1 MLLRT
6 PCCAEVGMEAKKIY
20 RALVGFDPTTLTPKL
35 NGGDDNNTGI
45 CLLHED
51 NYERMRENFDGEVV
65 SGGKW
70 LWIYA
75 EVEV

>member
-6 PCCAEVGMEAKKIY
+6 PCCAEVDMEPKKIY
-20 RALVGFDPTTLTPKL
+20 RALVGFDPVTLTPQL
-35 NGGDDNNTGI
+35 GENSIYSLYEN
-45 CLLHED
+45 
-51 NYERMRENFDGEVV
+51 NYERMRETYDGEVV
-65 SGGKW
+65 SGGTW